1 MFYIILKYFVD
12 FTFLKEYNF
21 YYSTILGGIFMLH
34 ITSLTEGLELF
45 KALGSD
51 VRVSIL
57 NILLENNN
65 MSMNELASRLNI
77 TNGALTSHVKKL
89 ESTGLIS
96 TSSESAG
103 HGNQKI
109 CSVHLDK
116 ILIDLERDDDFANV
130 YSTELKIGHYSN
142 YSICP
147 TCGLASS
154 QALIGEVDDPR
165 YFEHPDR
172 YNADILWFT
181 KGYVEYVIPNFIPTS
196 QKITQIT
203 LSAEL
208 SSEAPGVNNDWPS
221 DISFYLNDTCI
232 GTWTSPGDFGD
243 VKGIFTPD
251 WWYPNWN
258 QYGMLKLVVINK
270 KGTFIDG
277 LKISDVSIDS
287 FDLDYRSGI
296 RFRMAVEDDAAHVGG
311 LTIFG
316 KSFGNYG
323 QDIKVNINYAP
334 IAEPEQD

>member
-1 MFYIILKYFVD
+1 
-12 FTFLKEYNF
+12 
-21 YYSTILGGIFMLH
+21 MLH
-34 ITSLTEGLELF
+34 ITSLNDGLEIF

-51 VRVSIL
+51 VRVQIL

-77 TNGALTSHVKKL
+77 TNGALTGHIKKL
-89 ESTGLIS
+89 ESSGLIS

-116 ILIDLERDDDFANV
+116 ILIDLEKPEDFQNI
-130 YSTELKIGHYSN
+130 YNTELKVGHYSSYN
-142 YSICP
+142 ICP

-154 QALIGEVDDPR
+154 KALIGEVDDAR

-181 KGYVEYVIPNFIPTS
+181 KGYVEYVIPNFIPSS
-196 QKITQIT
+196 QRITQIT
-203 LSAEL
+203 ISAEL
-208 SSEAPGVNNDWPS
+208 SSEAPGINNVWPS
-221 DISFYLNDTCI
+221 DISFYLNDVCV

-243 VKGIFTPD
+243 VKGLFTPD
-251 WWYPNWN
+251 WWPQNWN
-258 QYGMLKLVVINK
+258 QYGLLKLLVINK
-270 KGTFIDG
+270 KGTYIDG
-277 LKISDVSIDS
+277 LKISDVTIDS

-311 LTIFG
+311 LTLFG

-323 QDIKVNINYAP
+323 QDIRVSLNYAP
-334 IAEPEQD
+334 IEVAE

>member
-1 MFYIILKYFVD
+1 
-12 FTFLKEYNF
+12 
-21 YYSTILGGIFMLH
+21 MLH
-34 ITSLTEGLELF
+34 ITSLNEGLEIF

-51 VRVSIL
+51 VRIEIL

-77 TNGALTSHVKKL
+77 TNGALTSHIKKL
-89 ESTGLIS
+89 ESSGLIT

-116 ILIDLERDDDFANV
+116 ILIDLERQEDFQNV
-130 YSTELKIGHYSN
+130 YNTELKVGHYSA

-154 QALIGEVDDPR
+154 KALIGEVDDAR

-181 KGYVEYVIPNFIPTS
+181 KGYVEYIIPNFIPSS
-196 QKITQIT
+196 QRITQIT
-203 LSAEL
+203 ISAEL
-208 SSEAPGVNNDWPS
+208 SSEAPGVNNVWPS
-221 DISFYLNDTCI
+221 DISFYLNDVCI
-232 GTWTSPGDFGD
+232 GTWLSPGDFGD
-243 VKGIFTPD
+243 SKGLFTPD
-251 WWYPNWN
+251 WWFPNWN
-258 QYGMLKLVVINK
+258 QYGLLKLLVINK
-270 KGTFIDG
+270 KGTYIDG
-277 LKISDVSIDS
+277 LKISDVTIDS

-296 RFRMAVEDDAAHVGG
+296 RFRMAVEDDAEHVGG

-323 QDIKVNINYAP
+323 QDIKVSLNYAP
-334 IAEPEQD
+334 IE